1 MDVSFHRFH
10 SPLFV
15 ALVLFML
22 FVFVAYSGVTM
33 SIDYMSNMVGI
44 LLEAGTAYHSRA
56 PEFTPVYLVGF
67 VLLIFLDV

>member
-1 MDVSFHRFH
+1 MDVSFHLL
-10 SPLFV
+10 LFV

-44 LLEAGTAYHSRA
+44 L
-56 PEFTPVYLVGF
+56 
-67 VLLIFLDV
+67 

>member
-1 MDVSFHRFH
+1 LVVQAVGTQYKIYSIEKWT
-10 SPLFV
+10 SASIASLLCV

-44 LLEAGTAYHSRA
+44 L
-56 PEFTPVYLVGF
+56 
-67 VLLIFLDV
+67 